1 MDSIYDNAI
10 GLGSAA
16 AFDLGTMG
24 FMQEPYAPLRGKGG
38 SGSDA
43 DNASQTSGRSVHA
56 GRLRKRQG
64 RPGRRKSQVTEAR
77 ASERAGFQWKK
88 FS

>member
-1 MDSIYDNAI
+1 MDSIYDNAR

-43 DNASQTSGRSVHA
+43 DNASHTSG
-56 GRLRKRQG
+56 
-64 RPGRRKSQVTEAR
+64 
-77 ASERAGFQWKK
+77 
-88 FS
+88 

>member
-1 MDSIYDNAI
+1 MDSIYDNAR

-24 FMQEPYAPLRGKGG
+24 FMQEPYAPLRGRGAP
-38 SGSDA
+38 DLMPIM
-43 DNASQTSGRSVHA
+43 
-56 GRLRKRQG
+56 LRKRAADRCMQG
-64 RPGRRKSQVTEAR
+64 GSENGKVGQGRKSQVTETR